1 MATASTTK
9 SAENGGEVVGTDNKK
24 LSVQQLSGDTS
35 PSESFKDWVA
45 RVPRKAVLHRMET
58 AESLEDRVFWAI
70 ILWSWCGPQIND
82 AVVIKN
88 RSGYIQRDAN
98 GKPVPA
104 KLLDL
109 LALLGL
115 APAMK
120 GNLSRAIQ
128 RLAAK
133 GSIRYESRVLYP
145 VKEPVAPEKRPP
157 PSAKGETFF
166 IARIVINIGE
176 VVVGTD
182 NDQVARTEISQWLN
196 GLSTEWKTGL
206 KNLKTE
212 YRELVVR
219 GFRERSIL
227 IGLEEKKRRRDIENN
242 PAPTNRPSA
251 VANEVGRWVAGPL
264 QENLQENS
272 SEPERTGPEPPPQ
285 PAKPL
290 PEMDPL
296 QAEIRKWLVN
306 TYTLPTAPSAEVLAE
321 LTGSCKDAAGFEQFK
336 TECTQT
342 QNAAPKSYRYFL
354 TIARRC
360 AEHRPE
366 YEEAMRL
373 KQAKPATHSFDEERL
388 RRLAAEVEEDRKWR

>member
-9 SAENGGEVVGTDNKK
+9 SAGNGGEVVGTDNKK
-24 LSVQQLSGDTS
+24 LSVQQLSSDTS
-35 PSESFKDWVA
+35 PAESFKDWVA

-120 GNLSRAIQ
+120 GNLSRAVQ

-145 VKEPVAPEKRPP
+145 VKEPVAPERAAAAV
-157 PSAKGETFF
+157 AKGETFF
-166 IARIVINIGE
+166 IAGLVINIGE
-176 VVVGTD
+176 IDVSTD
-182 NDQVARTEISQWLN
+182 NDEVARTETIRWL
-196 GLSTEWKTGL
+196 GDLSTKWKTGL

-212 YRELVVR
+212 FRELVVQ
-219 GFRERSIL
+219 GISERPIF
-227 IGLEEKKRRRDIENN
+227 IGLEEKKRRRDIEKKSSSS
-242 PAPTNRPSA
+242 SA
-251 VANEVGRWVAGPL
+251 VSTPAVATTLQPEKAEEEDSRSPYQKFKDTYPPDHFDEARAKPSFDQKTKPEKRQILDRLQIYLTCESWLDGDGRWIPL
-264 QENLQENS
+264 ASNWLKS
-272 SEPERTGPEPPPQ
+272 YWADPPPLL
-285 PAKPL
+285 KPH
-290 PEMDPL
+290 
-296 QAEIRKWLVN
+296 N
-306 TYTLPTAPSAEVLAE
+306 TKSKSRSA
-321 LTGSCKDAAGFEQFK
+321 FEAFMAQ
-336 TECTQT
+336 
-342 QNAAPKSYRYFL
+342 
-354 TIARRC
+354 
-360 AEHRPE
+360 
-366 YEEAMRL
+366 
-373 KQAKPATHSFDEERL
+373 
-388 RRLAAEVEEDRKWR
+388 ED